1 LVFNGFAR
9 SSGSCTGG
17 KCQFLVVF
25 LRVCFWD
32 AFLFEFTPLLDP
44 FQIHFGRQNHLKNDA
59 KTGTVFREEKKRP
72 ILKKTRKKAARGVLD
87 LV

>member
-32 AFLFEFTPLLDP
+32 AFLFEFTQLLDP

-59 KTGTVFREEKKRP
+59 KTGTVFREEKNDQNS
-72 ILKKTRKKAARGVLD
+72 KKQEKKQPGAC
-87 LV
+87 

>member
-1 LVFNGFAR
+1 
-9 SSGSCTGG
+9 
-17 KCQFLVVF
+17 VVF

-59 KTGTVFREEKKRP
+59 KTGTVFREEKNDQYS
-72 ILKKTRKKAARGVLD
+72 KKQEKKQPGAC
-87 LV
+87 